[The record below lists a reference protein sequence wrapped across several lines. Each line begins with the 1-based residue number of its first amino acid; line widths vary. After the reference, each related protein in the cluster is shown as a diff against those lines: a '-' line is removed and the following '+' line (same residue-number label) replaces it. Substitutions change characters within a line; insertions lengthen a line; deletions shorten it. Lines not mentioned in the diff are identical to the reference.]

1 MYDALVVIDVLIVYA
16 IVNVIQL
23 LVLVVKS
30 VRINCFV
37 KESIHCSI
45 ISYSRY
51 QKIILFYA
59 PKKGWG
65 IKAAAPIPK
74 GTFIIEYV
82 GEVISQK
89 ESEIRRQVGSRCCYL
104 VISRN
109 VKDKIICII

>member
-1 MYDALVVIDVLIVYA
+1 MVK
-16 IVNVIQL
+16 NVQI
-23 LVLVVKS
+23 K
-30 VRINCFV
+30 CFV
-37 KESIHCSI
+37 KESFFSFLI
-45 ISYSRY
+45 YSFRY

-89 ESEIRRQVGSRCCYL
+89 ESEIRRQVVHHIYEY
-104 VISRN
+104 
-109 VKDKIICII
+109 DY